1 MIPSIRY
8 LLRRNLQTSS
18 QNLISKR
25 ASWPTPDL
33 LCPTCRTRLVSR
45 GGGKQYLNSCS
56 CRTGLSSLG
65 GFSTGK
71 EDNFLAT
78 QQRLHHFMQ
87 GVYLVTDGL
96 LHSPSSH
103 SSVPSAPKCPELCA
117 PKCPS
122 APKPVS
128 PSSRLSAHQL

>member
-8 LLRRNLQTSS
+8 LLRRNLQTMFAKF
-18 QNLISKR
+18 NIKK

-45 GGGKQYLNSCS
+45 GGGKQHLNSYS
-56 CRTGLSSLG
+56 CHTGLSSLS

-71 EDNFLAT
+71 EDKFLAT
-78 QQRLHHFMQ
+78 KQRLHLFMQ
-87 GVYLVTDGL
+87 VFYLVTDGL
-96 LHSPSSH
+96 VHSPSSH
-103 SSVPSAPKCPELCA
+103 SSLPSAPMCPELCA